1 MYNKE
6 IIVTGFAK
14 TGGNLG
20 GILHQSKRGILH
32 QSKHGI
38 LHQSKHR
45 QHGLFIYMEKNRF

>member
-32 QSKHGI
+32 QSKR
-38 LHQSKHR
+38 R

>member
-6 IIVTGFAK
+6 IIVTDFAK

-20 GILHQSKRGILH
+20 GILHQSKHGILH

-45 QHGLFIYMEKNRF
+45 DSMIPLTEKYDRI